1 MIKQRSILFNYIPST
16 AILILILFFIFS
28 INGLDAQPKYKSTK
42 TGLKYNIITKV
53 KKGAKVQP
61 LHTVQILFTSTLE
74 DGTPIASSAD
84 RNNPLEFIYG
94 NGEVLKGWEEA
105 ISMMKIGEKGSFL
118 IPPSLAYGDKKAG
131 KVPPNSTIKIDIEL
145 IGSYKTFYNTER
157 TDYTK
162 TATGLKYITHNK
174 KTSGEA
180 VKAGNYVV
188 IHYTG
193 YVIEADGKRKVF
205 DSSRKNK
212 GSSIIQCGVKKFING
227 LDEGIMLGNIGDSI
241 TIIIPPALGYGA
253 KANQLVPANS
263 TLGFDIFIE
272 SQFNP
277 LAESP
282 KEMIRKEGFSYG
294 FMEKKSEKNAVLND
308 VVNVN
313 LIGYY
318 LLPNGVPFIFESSYE
333 KQQTQTFRLGRALE
347 NPAWLYVLQQCG
359 KGDKVKFMMDPEIAR
374 SELKKLIP
382 ENVSVFFEFEI
393 KDILPPSFLP
403 VENIAA
409 KDLGEGL
416 KLILINEGIG
426 EAIDSTD
433 LVLVH
438 YTGFTADSLGA
449 KKVFDS
455 SFDRGTP
462 FKFVVGAG
470 EVIKGWDKGL
480 IGRKQNEQ
488 FRLVVPAEL
497 GYGKAGVPPLILQDE
512 TLYFD
517 MFIVQVL
524 KLKDFEKQKN

>member
-16 AILILILFFIFS
+16 AILVLFFIFS
-28 INGLDAQPKYKSTK
+28 TNGLDAQPKYKSTK
-42 TGLKYNIITKV
+42 SGLKYNIITKV
-53 KKGAKVQP
+53 KKGEKVQP

-145 IGSYKTFYNTER
+145 IGSYKTFYNTDR

-162 TATGLKYITHNK
+162 TASGLKYIIHNK
-174 KTSGEA
+174 KPSGEA

-227 LDEGIMLGNIGDSI
+227 LDEGILLGKVGDSLSL
-241 TIIIPPALGYGA
+241 IIPPALGYGS

-277 LAESP
+277 LAENP

-294 FMEKKSEKNAVLND
+294 FIEKKAETTAKLND
-308 VVNVN
+308 IVKVN

-318 LLPNGVPFIFESSYE
+318 LLPNGVPYIFESSYE
-333 KQQTQTFRLGRALE
+333 KQQTQTFRLGRSIE
-347 NPAWLYVLQQCG
+347 NPAWLFVLQQCG
-359 KGDKVKFMMDPEIAR
+359 KGDKVKFIMDPEIAR

-393 KDILPPSFLP
+393 IEIQKPSFLQ
-403 VENIAA
+403 VDSIAVI
-409 KDLGEGL
+409 DLEKGL
-416 KLILINEGIG
+416 KLSLVNEGKG
-426 EAIDSTD
+426 DKIDSTD

-438 YTGFTADSLGA
+438 YTGFTMDSLGT

-462 FKFVVGAG
+462 FKFEVGAG
-470 EVIKGWDKGL
+470 EVIKGWDLGL
-480 IGRKQNEQ
+480 MGRKEEDQ
-488 FRLVVPAEL
+488 FRLVVPSEL
-497 GYGKAGVPPLILQDE
+497 GYGKGGVPPLVLQDE

-517 MFIVQVL
+517 VYIAKVFKAKPENL
-524 KLKDFEKQKN
+524 KN